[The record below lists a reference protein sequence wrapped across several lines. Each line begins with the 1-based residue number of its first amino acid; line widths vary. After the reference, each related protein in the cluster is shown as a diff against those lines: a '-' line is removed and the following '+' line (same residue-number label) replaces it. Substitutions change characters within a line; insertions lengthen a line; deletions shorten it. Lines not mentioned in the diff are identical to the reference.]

1 MSIRH
6 TLSIFVLVASCAAH
20 AAGES
25 EVKPASPEDVKTE
38 ETAKIPATENA
49 PANKS
54 EVKMLDAYEV
64 TAMRFSDSLFDLP
77 ASTQNISSQTI
88 E

>member
-6 TLSIFVLVASCAAH
+6 TLSIFVLAASCAAH

-38 ETAKIPATENA
+38 ESAKIP
-49 PANKS
+49 P
-54 EVKMLDAYEV
+54 
-64 TAMRFSDSLFDLP
+64 
-77 ASTQNISSQTI
+77 ISRK
-88 E
+88 

>member
-6 TLSIFVLVASCAAH
+6 TLSIFVLAAYCAAH

-38 ETAKIPATENA
+38 ESAKIPATENA
-49 PANKS
+49 P
-54 EVKMLDAYEV
+54 
-64 TAMRFSDSLFDLP
+64 
-77 ASTQNISSQTI
+77 ISRK
-88 E
+88 